1 MTPLSGELST
11 YHDRLTLFESG
22 DLNSRRTVVFVGGLG
37 DGLQCVPYLN
47 ALSSF
52 LASIGWSLVQ
62 VNLSS
67 SYNQFGLS
75 SLDNDVEELGYA
87 FEYLYREK
95 SKTDIVLM
103 GHSTGCQDAIHYLVT
118 KPTSSS
124 SPRPQIKSAILQAP
138 VSDQEFFKSKYPGD
152 HEARI
157 WVKKATDMVLQ
168 GNGNEWLPIDAS
180 RSLVGEGE
188 QLTPFTAYR
197 YWSLFADG

>member
-1 MTPLSGELST
+1 
-11 YHDRLTLFESG
+11 
-22 DLNSRRTVVFVGGLG
+22 
-37 DGLQCVPYLN
+37 
-47 ALSSF
+47 
-52 LASIGWSLVQ
+52 
-62 VNLSS
+62 
-67 SYNQFGLS
+67 
-75 SLDNDVEELGYA
+75 
-87 FEYLYREK
+87 
-95 SKTDIVLM
+95 M

-197 YWSLFADG
+197 YWSLFADGGDDDYFTSSLPEDALRFRDSTAQLLVLISEKDESYPSYLSTITSQEELLERWSDAAEGKISNLSAVLPGADHAVSQEDAAQEMFKIIEKFLAE